1 MKIIFLNR
9 FFYPDHSATSQ
20 LLTDLAFY
28 LADNKLDVSVICSR
42 QRYDDPAAELAVT
55 EQVNNVQVYR
65 VWTSRF
71 GRHNLIGRGLDY
83 LSFYWSA
90 AWRLYC
96 LAREGDIVVAKTDP
110 PMISVVAGLV
120 ARLRR
125 AYLVNW
131 LQDLFPE
138 VAMALK
144 IQAVDGAFGR
154 MLVRMRN
161 RSLQQAKCN
170 VVLGELMQQRLVAEG
185 IPGGQIR
192 VIHNWADGEAIT
204 PLPQAQ
210 NPLRREWGLE
220 GKFVVGYSG
229 NLGRAHEFVT
239 LLDAAESLQQE
250 KQIVFLFI
258 GSGPQLAKVQEA
270 VQSRGLENCMF
281 RPYQPRER
289 LRESLG
295 LADLHLVVLRPE
307 LEGLIVPSK
316 FYGIAAAGRATIYV
330 GDPQGEVAQ
339 VIAQGDAGIAV
350 AIGNGE
356 GLAEQIVELYRNPA
370 RCAELGRNARLLF
383 EKSYSGRRA
392 LQTWRAILN
401 ACASKKEVRP
411 PVA

>member
-20 LLTDLAFY
+20 LLTDLAFH
-28 LADNKLDVSVICSR
+28 LADAGWDVSVICSR
-42 QRYDDPAAELAVT
+42 QRYDDAAAELPVT
-55 EQVNNVQVYR
+55 EQVNRVQVYR
-65 VWTSRF
+65 IWTSRF

-83 LSFYWSA
+83 LSFYLSA

-96 LAREGDIVVAKTDP
+96 LTREGDIVVAKTDP
-110 PMISVVAGLV
+110 PMISVVAGWI

-138 VAMALK
+138 VATALK
-144 IQAVDGAFGR
+144 IKGLDGALGR
-154 MLVRMRN
+154 ILVRLRN

-170 VVLGELMQQRLVAEG
+170 IVLGELMRQRLVAEG
-185 IPGGQIR
+185 IPEGQIR
-192 VIHNWADGEAIT
+192 VVHNWADGEAIT

-229 NLGRAHEFVT
+229 NLGRAHEFTT
-239 LLDAAESLQQE
+239 LLDAAESLQKQ

-258 GSGPQLAKVQEA
+258 GGGPQLAKVQEV
-270 VQSRGLENCMF
+270 VQSRGLGNCVF

-295 LADLHLVVLRPE
+295 VADLHLVVLRPE

-316 FYGIAAAGRATIYV
+316 FYGIAAAGRPTIYV

-339 VIAQGDAGIAV
+339 IVTRGDAGIAV
-350 AIGNGE
+350 VIGNGT
-356 GLAEQIVELYRNPA
+356 GLAEQIVELHQNA
-370 RCAELGRNARLLF
+370 GCCAGLGQNAHLLF
-383 EKSYSGRRA
+383 EKRYSRQLA
-392 LQTWRAILN
+392 LQAWCTVLN
-401 ACASKKEVRP
+401 ACGRKP
-411 PVA
+411 